1 MEDGMEQVTIPKTIH
16 RVLAN
21 LTGENRA
28 DVALELA
35 TKDLLRLKLK
45 EVEGQ
50 IKEFETRHQM
60 RFDEFKQAW
69 NSDQVADKHSYAV
82 EKDYW
87 EWEAATGDEKKYREM
102 LDELL

>member
-1 MEDGMEQVTIPKTIH
+1 MDQVTIPKTIH
-16 RVLAN
+16 RVLSN
-21 LTGENRA
+21 ITGENRA

-45 EVEGQ
+45 EVEEQ
-50 IKEFETRHQM
+50 IKQFEARHKMEFA
-60 RFDEFKQAW
+60 DFKQAW
-69 NSDQVADKHSYAV
+69 ISGTIANQHSYNI

-102 LDELL
+102 LDELP